1 MHFNYT
7 LLIKVSDKL
16 STRSDNEADT
26 NLKVSINLSFF
37 VIVLPP
43 LRFLIGRKKV
53 IYFSIFDPIQSSL
66 PLNSSAN

>member
-53 IYFSIFDPIQSSL
+53 IYFSIFDLIQSSL